1 MDQTSFERLKETITN
16 EALPE
21 YEADIANPDTHP
33 VGRARLRRYAFYE
46 RLRYFI
52 LLYSGGEEISGFR
65 AQLPA
70 LISSFEAFL
79 NDPEAEID
87 VIDLAIQDYYV
98 EALWLLSLTKLLGFD
113 NEIQRVAGFYLLDET
128 NSGADELF
136 EALLAKL
143 GLPSSEAEGLIHED
157 PYQHLL
163 DAIKAEPGARPQ
175 HMQLFLK
182 HWYKGMKDCGWW
194 GSHVRRPGTTVLDT
208 GFFGYWAFE
217 AGLVTYLWDI
227 DDSSYR
233 EMQYYPKDLVDYA
246 RAHFPLNTPKNSG
259 TLRALP
265 GEPCP
270 KTGEWMVG
278 HTPRTARRFTKGE
291 IMPEL
296 NLDTGATIWM
306 FVQD

>member
-1 MDQTSFERLKETITN
+1 MQKRERFLDKEAFDWAVTFRMN
-16 EALPE
+16 EAIPRAQKAI
-21 YEADIANPDTHP
+21 ADPNVHP
-33 VGRARLRRYAFYE
+33 ADRAQYKYDLAHDRLSHWV
-46 RLRYFI
+46 
-52 LLYSGGEEISGFR
+52 LLYSGGTQIDNLR
-65 AQLPA
+65 DDLPPV
-70 LISSFEAFL
+70 LTAFDHFL
-79 NDPEAEID
+79 SDEHAD
-87 VIDLAIQDYYV
+87 LVYVDLAIQDYYV

-143 GLPSSEAEGLIHED
+143 GLPSAEAEGLIHED

-163 DAIKAEPGARPQ
+163 DAIKAEPNDRPA
-175 HMQLFLK
+175 HMQAFLK
-182 HWYKGMKDCGWW
+182 DWYKGMKDCGWW

-246 RAHFPLNTPKNSG
+246 RAYLPK
-259 TLRALP
+259 
-265 GEPCP
+265 
-270 KTGEWMVG
+270 
-278 HTPRTARRFTKGE
+278 
-291 IMPEL
+291 
-296 NLDTGATIWM
+296 
-306 FVQD
+306 